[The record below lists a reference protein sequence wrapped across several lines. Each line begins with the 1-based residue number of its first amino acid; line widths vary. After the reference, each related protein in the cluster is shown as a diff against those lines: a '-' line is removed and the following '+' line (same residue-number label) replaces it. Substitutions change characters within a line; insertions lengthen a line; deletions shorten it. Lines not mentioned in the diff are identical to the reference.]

1 MVGVGGSMFLCPY
14 RDSEAVYK
22 GHVFVLV
29 LFWNPL
35 PPLDSVALLT
45 VSNPV
50 MNSPHVGPSE
60 IPFLDRWPARAASQI
75 GVGLR
80 KRGQITVPPS
90 APSQPAHFTLLL
102 HNELKP
108 HQSYQPLPTELGPY
122 GLPQYYSPFTEATGS
137 GDYEDDSFDVSALAD
152 QYLDLSECLSSI
164 VDSDA
169 SSRVST
175 IAGTFKSPIRPR
187 ITSVTTPQSA
197 PMDGN
202 PPPPP
207 PVKLVRTYTRLPRLT
222 IPTLESIRAKG
233 TSSASDSPVAPS
245 PSSALTQIS
254 LRAPK
259 RTCWQ
264 KMNDVLTTY
273 GFDSLGEFLSVLF
286 YARKRG
292 EKDCRTKS
300 HRQTV
305 AAFLKGQTKITM
317 AHIIPLIYNHHRSRP
332 KRDTAQHSAAFSPSI
347 PLSDIRYA
355 RPCLSAW
362 ATRLVGDRI
371 YYRVS
376 KLAHKNRSD
385 ARNRRH
391 LRATTNKRTNS
402 TDIIEWEDVAF
413 SVEELAA
420 LYQEDEFLWHL
431 TECFAAS
438 RKGGKVVVKK
448 TRPHP
453 VIQVG
458 AISSFIT
465 SRNRYAS
472 GDLGLPLGLWLF
484 ACQAHID
491 VKRVLCRFDYSVSES
506 TARNALN
513 TLTDASLNALQ
524 EKVRDATVQ
533 GEVEYGKISDNVQQY
548 ERVFEHGL
556 GKENVLK
563 HGTAC
568 TAFGFDDCKP
578 GAFYAAYHIAR
589 VIKQERQTMTVE
601 NIYSS
606 IDWEHMDN
614 VSDLHFVRVL
624 VDFSPHLNPLSCQ
637 VLLDSPLSTNGEQQ
651 MENKGYQAGYRDFDK
666 QMGIEPEKSDNLL
679 SWNRADGGGH
689 GMLMRQ
695 KMIQVTTKDIY
706 TSYRNAISTPETWH
720 TKSTKLNSA
729 ASNHY
734 GPAASPDPS
743 SLSHSSNAAN
753 MKRPSDLKKCDF
765 YPTSRS
771 MTLIWEARVL
781 DCWRLV
787 LGCDTDLLAH
797 FDELAANDC
806 LPTLDDLLEQA
817 SIIREHYACQTAYE
831 QSLDKEEQDGAS
843 SRTKFPQGSTW
854 TPPTS
859 PEASADEPDADAD
872 MPGLDEIPDDEE
884 PAPHREAPE
893 PSVNIPITPEPTEPT
908 AKSHEEEGPKI
919 HKELPGFNSDR
930 VLSNAILFLMEFG
943 WWIELNY
950 AIPEGDVGRVFE
962 ILKIFI
968 FSFAGSSN
976 QNYMRYMLDLYALL
990 EFECSSELKEALLN
1004 NWLINLCGELDKFI
1018 EGDLMQEWN
1027 NRWLTQT
1034 IAPNVLHFLKI
1045 KEDME
1050 SAFELKR
1057 RSKSHTSRH
1066 LRDETKILLKLYK
1079 DEELHS
1085 FRSGRSMGHAAVNQ
1099 SDRGYQR
1106 LEDGKLAEYLE
1117 HSAEDANLLREME
1130 VLRGNIPPPTSVRS
1144 PDTPSK
1150 SNSPTPS
1157 SGSSEHAGA
1166 HSNTVPSPTPE
1177 SDRDYNSPT
1186 PSSAR
1191 SGRSSASA
1199 ASRAAADCVEE
1210 WDTIDHSDEPLLSGS
1225 DLTVIIDPETGRLN
1239 NDWYELE
1246 EFEDLL
1252 ERLCGPEV
1260 AQDNDSEDEEPESN
1274 DPETESEGEDGE
1286 D

>member
-1 MVGVGGSMFLCPY
+1 
-14 RDSEAVYK
+14 
-22 GHVFVLV
+22 
-29 LFWNPL
+29 
-35 PPLDSVALLT
+35 
-45 VSNPV
+45 
-50 MNSPHVGPSE
+50 
-60 IPFLDRWPARAASQI
+60 
-75 GVGLR
+75 
-80 KRGQITVPPS
+80 
-90 APSQPAHFTLLL
+90 
-102 HNELKP
+102 
-108 HQSYQPLPTELGPY
+108 
-122 GLPQYYSPFTEATGS
+122 
-137 GDYEDDSFDVSALAD
+137 
-152 QYLDLSECLSSI
+152 
-164 VDSDA
+164 
-169 SSRVST
+169 
-175 IAGTFKSPIRPR
+175 
-187 ITSVTTPQSA
+187 
-197 PMDGN
+197 MDGN

-207 PVKLVRTYTRLPRLT
+207 SVKLVRAYTRLPKLT

-233 TSSASDSPVAPS
+233 TSSASNSPVAPS
-245 PSSALTQIS
+245 PSSASTQIS

-264 KMNDVLTTY
+264 KVDHVLTTY

-286 YARKRG
+286 HPRKRG
-292 EKDCRTKS
+292 EKDRRTKS

-305 AAFLKGQTKITM
+305 AAFLKGQSKITM

-332 KRDTAQHSAAFSPSI
+332 KRDTDQHSAAFSSSI
-347 PLSDIRYA
+347 PLSEIRYA

-371 YYRVS
+371 YYGVG
-376 KLAHKNRSD
+376 KLARHNRTD

-391 LRATTNKRTNS
+391 LRATTNKRVNN
-402 TDIIEWEDVAF
+402 TDAIEWEDVAF

-420 LYQEDEFLWHL
+420 LYEKEDKFLWYL

-438 RKGGKVVVKK
+438 RKGGKVIVKK
-448 TRPHP
+448 IRPHP
-453 VIQVG
+453 IIQVG

-465 SRNRYAS
+465 SRNRFAS

-491 VKRVLCRFDYSVSES
+491 VKRVLCRFGYSVSES

-513 TLTDASLNALQ
+513 TLTTRSLNALQ
-524 EKVRDATVQ
+524 EKVRDATAR
-533 GEVEYGKISDNVQQY
+533 GEVEFGKISDNVQRY

-568 TAFGFDDCKP
+568 TAFGLDDCEP
-578 GAFYAAYHIAR
+578 GAFHAADHIAR
-589 VIKQERQTMTVE
+589 VIKQERQNMTVE
-601 NIYSS
+601 TIYSS
-606 IDWEHMDN
+606 IDWEHVDN
-614 VSDLHFVRVL
+614 VTDLHFVRVL
-624 VDFSPHLNPLSCQ
+624 VNFSPHLNPLSSQ
-637 VLLDSPLSTNGEQQ
+637 ISARFRTTLAKHRLEPRKKRLQPLSTNAEQQ
-651 MENKGYQAGYRDFDK
+651 MENKGYQAGFRDFDK

-679 SWNRADGGGH
+679 SWNRTDGGGH

-720 TKSTKLNSA
+720 TKSTKLNSS

-743 SLSHSSNAAN
+743 SLSRSSNAAN
-753 MKRPSDLKKCDF
+753 MKRPTDLKKCDF

-771 MTLIWEARVL
+771 MTMIWEARVL

-787 LGCDTDLLAH
+787 LECDTDLLTH
-797 FDELAANDC
+797 FNELAENDC
-806 LPTLDDLLEQA
+806 LPTHDDLLEQA
-817 SIIREHYACQTAYE
+817 SIIRERYACQTAYE
-831 QSLDKEEQDGAS
+831 QSLDKAEQDDAS
-843 SRTKFPQGSTW
+843 SRTKFPEGSILPW
-854 TPPTS
+854 TLPP
-859 PEASADEPDADAD
+859 
-872 MPGLDEIPDDEE
+872 
-884 PAPHREAPE
+884 R
-893 PSVNIPITPEPTEPT
+893 PSRPSSLPPRP
-908 AKSHEEEGPKI
+908 SRPSPKI
-919 HKELPGFNSDR
+919 HKEPPGFDGDR

-968 FSFAGSSN
+968 FTFAGSSN

-990 EFECSSELKEALLN
+990 EFECSPELKEALLN
-1004 NWLINLCGELDKFI
+1004 NWLINLCGELGKFI

-1027 NRWLTQT
+1027 NRWLSDFSGQRGGDYDDKFYRET

-1057 RSKSHTSRH
+1057 RSKSHTSPH
-1066 LRDETKILLKLYK
+1066 LRDETKILLQLYK

-1099 SDRGYQR
+1099 FDRGYQR
-1106 LEDGKLAEYLE
+1106 LEDGKLEEYLE
-1117 HSAEDANLLREME
+1117 HSAEYAKLLHEME
-1130 VLRGNIPPPTSVRS
+1130 ILRGNILPSTSI
-1144 PDTPSK
+1144 PSRDAPIK
-1150 SNSPTPS
+1150 SHSPTPS
-1157 SGSSEHAGA
+1157 SNSSENGGA
-1166 HSNTVPSPTPE
+1166 HLNKVPSPTPE
-1177 SDRDYNSPT
+1177 SDRGSHSPT

-1191 SGRSSASA
+1191 SGRSFASA
-1199 ASRAAADCVEE
+1199 ASRAAADYVEE
-1210 WDTIDHSDEPLLSGS
+1210 WDIIDHSDEPLLSGS
-1225 DLTVIIDPETGRLN
+1225 DLTVIVDPETGRMN
-1239 NDWYELE
+1239 DDWYEPE
-1246 EFEDLL
+1246 EFEGLL

-1260 AQDNDSEDEEPESN
+1260 EQGNDSEDEELESD
-1274 DPETESEGEDGE
+1274 DPETESEGEDAE

>member
-1 MVGVGGSMFLCPY
+1 
-14 RDSEAVYK
+14 
-22 GHVFVLV
+22 
-29 LFWNPL
+29 
-35 PPLDSVALLT
+35 
-45 VSNPV
+45 
-50 MNSPHVGPSE
+50 
-60 IPFLDRWPARAASQI
+60 
-75 GVGLR
+75 
-80 KRGQITVPPS
+80 
-90 APSQPAHFTLLL
+90 
-102 HNELKP
+102 
-108 HQSYQPLPTELGPY
+108 
-122 GLPQYYSPFTEATGS
+122 
-137 GDYEDDSFDVSALAD
+137 
-152 QYLDLSECLSSI
+152 
-164 VDSDA
+164 
-169 SSRVST
+169 
-175 IAGTFKSPIRPR
+175 
-187 ITSVTTPQSA
+187 
-197 PMDGN
+197 MDEN

-207 PVKLVRTYTRLPRLT
+207 PVKKVRAYQRLPKLT
-222 IPTLESIRAKG
+222 IPTIESIRAKG
-233 TSSASDSPVAPS
+233 TSSTSNSPIAPS
-245 PSSALTQIS
+245 PSSASTQTS

-264 KMNDVLTTY
+264 KVDHVLTTY
-273 GFDSLGEFLSVLF
+273 GFESLGEFLSVLF
-286 YARKRG
+286 HPRKRG
-292 EKDCRTKS
+292 ERDLRTKS

-305 AAFLKGQTKITM
+305 AAFLKGQSKITM
-317 AHIIPLIYNHHRSRP
+317 AHIISLIFNHHHSRP
-332 KRDTAQHSAAFSPSI
+332 KKKDTDQCSAAFSPSK
-347 PLSDIRYA
+347 PLSEIRYA

-371 YYRVS
+371 YYRVG
-376 KLAHKNRSD
+376 KLARHNRTD
-385 ARNRRH
+385 ARKRRH
-391 LRATTNKRTNS
+391 LRATTNTRTNNP
-402 TDIIEWEDVAF
+402 DVIEWEDVAF

-420 LYQEDEFLWHL
+420 LYREEDDFLWYL

-438 RKGGKVVVKK
+438 RKDGKVIIKK
-448 TRPHP
+448 IRPHP

-465 SRNRYAS
+465 SRNRYAN
-472 GDLGLPLGLWLF
+472 GDLGLPLGLWHF

-491 VKRVLCRFDYSVSES
+491 VKRVLCRFGYSVSES

-513 TLTDASLNALQ
+513 TLTNQSLNALQ
-524 EKVRDATVQ
+524 EKVRDATAR
-533 GEVEYGKISDNVQQY
+533 GEVEFGKISDNVQRY
-548 ERVFEHGL
+548 EHVFEHGL

-578 GAFYAAYHIAR
+578 GAFHAADHIAR
-589 VIKQERQTMTVE
+589 IIKQERQNMTVE
-601 NIYSS
+601 SIYSS
-606 IDWEHMDN
+606 IDWEHIDN

-624 VDFSPHLNPLSCQ
+624 VNYSPRLNSLSSQ
-637 VLLDSPLSTNGEQQ
+637 ISARFRTTLAKHRLEPRKKRLQPLSTNAEQQ

-679 SWNRADGGGH
+679 SWNRTDGGGH
-689 GMLMRQ
+689 GTLMRQ
-695 KMIQVTTKDIY
+695 KMIQVTTKDVY
-706 TSYRNAISTPETWH
+706 ASYRNAISTPETWH

-743 SLSHSSNAAN
+743 SLSRSSNAAN

-817 SIIREHYACQTAYE
+817 SIIRERYACQMAYE

-859 PEASADEPDADAD
+859 REACATEPDADAD
-872 MPGLDEIPDDEE
+872 MPGLDEIPDDDE
-884 PAPHREAPE
+884 PALHREAPE
-893 PSVNIPITPEPTEPT
+893 PSVNIPTTPEPTEPT

-919 HKELPGFNSDR
+919 HKESPGFNGDR

-990 EFECSSELKEALLN
+990 EFECSPELKEALLN
-1004 NWLINLCGELDKFI
+1004 NWLINLCGELGKFI

-1027 NRWLTQT
+1027 NRWLSDFSGQRGGDYDDKFYRET

-1057 RSKSHTSRH
+1057 RSKSHTSPH

-1099 SDRGYQR
+1099 FDRGYQR

-1117 HSAEDANLLREME
+1117 HSAEYAKLLHEME
-1130 VLRGNIPPPTSVRS
+1130 ILRGNIPPSISIPSHD
-1144 PDTPSK
+1144 PPSK

-1157 SGSSEHAGA
+1157 SDSSENAGA
-1166 HSNTVPSPTPE
+1166 HSNTVPSPTPD
-1177 SDRDYNSPT
+1177 SDRGNTPPT
-1186 PSSAR
+1186 PSSYR
-1191 SGRSSASA
+1191 SGRSSGSA

-1210 WDTIDHSDEPLLSGS
+1210 WDTVDHSDEPLSSGS
-1225 DLTVIIDPETGRLN
+1225 DLTVTIDPETGILN
-1239 NDWYELE
+1239 DEWYEPE
-1246 EFEDLL
+1246 EFDDLV
-1252 ERLCGPEV
+1252 ERLCEPEV
-1260 AQDNDSEDEEPESN
+1260 EEGSDSEDEEPESE
-1274 DPETESEGEDGE
+1274 DPESESEGENAE